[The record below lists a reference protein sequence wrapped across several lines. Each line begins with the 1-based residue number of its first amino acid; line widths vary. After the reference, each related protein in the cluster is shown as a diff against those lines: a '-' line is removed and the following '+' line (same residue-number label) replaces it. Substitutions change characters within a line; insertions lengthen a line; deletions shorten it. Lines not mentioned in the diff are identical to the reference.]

1 MYISIQSL
9 YAPIPSSP
17 HSVKKIILCHAG
29 EDNGISLGTRLDVF
43 MIAVCPVLC
52 LSHISVPAPT
62 SALLLF
68 LLMLCLQ
75 Q

>member
-29 EDNGISLGTRLDVF
+29 EDNGISLRTRLDVF
-43 MIAVCPVLC
+43 MIADPVLC